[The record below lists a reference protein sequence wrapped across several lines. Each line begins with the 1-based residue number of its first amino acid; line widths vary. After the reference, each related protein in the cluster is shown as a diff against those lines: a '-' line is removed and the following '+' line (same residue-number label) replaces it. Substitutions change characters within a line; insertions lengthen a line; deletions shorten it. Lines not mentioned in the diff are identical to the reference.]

1 MTEHDASDLA
11 APPERQPRSRDW
23 RFWVGGTGRILLAIG
38 LLMFGFV
45 AYQLWGTGI
54 EYQQH
59 QDDLAKQ
66 FRDAQEQLL
75 GASGTTGDT
84 LAPGDTATQTTDA
97 SSELPEGAGTGEL
110 ATPTTFP
117 ATGKKRT
124 RWPRPAP
131 GDALAI
137 ISIPKIHK
145 RVYAVSGVATKDL
158 KKGLGHYPRTPFPGQ
173 LGNSAF
179 AGHRTTFGAPLFDID
194 RLEIGDDIVVDT
206 LTNQRYVY
214 VVSSI
219 PRVVSATAGSVIE
232 TTDDT
237 IATLTLTS
245 CHPKYSAKQ
254 RIVVVATLDAARSGT
269 VEPPNIDPSPA
280 TTTTLPATT
289 TSAPATTAASVATS
303 AGGTASTST
312 VSAPSS
318 TLVAPQP
325 TTSEAVESP
334 DPDTVSTGFLVDG
347 GDQQLSHGW
356 FTDSAAWWHVIGWGL
371 LDTAVVVGGWLLAR
385 RTRRWWL
392 GVIVAAVPFL
402 VVLYFVYQN
411 VNRLLPADL

>member
-1 MTEHDASDLA
+1 MTEHSTPEQLTS
-11 APPERQPRSRDW
+11 PERPERRRDW

-66 FRDAQEQLL
+66 FRDAQQQLL
-75 GASGTTGDT
+75 GTSGTPDDT
-84 LAPGDTATQTTDA
+84 VAPG
-97 SSELPEGAGTGEL
+97 EGATDSTVSPSEAPDGVGTGEL

-117 ATGKKRT
+117 KTGKKRT

-214 VVSSI
+214 VVSSV

-254 RIVVVATLDAARSGT
+254 RIVVVATLDPARSGT
-269 VEPPNIDPSPA
+269 VEPPSVDPAPTTTSLPPTTSAPTTAGPA
-280 TTTTLPATT
+280 TSASVSTASSTVPAVAPTTATTLAA
-289 TSAPATTAASVATS
+289 SAPATT
-303 AGGTASTST
+303 
-312 VSAPSS
+312 
-318 TLVAPQP
+318 
-325 TTSEAVESP
+325 EAIALP
-334 DPDTVSTGFLVDG
+334 NPDTVSTDLAVGA
-347 GDQQLSHGW
+347 GDQELSHGW

-371 LDTAVVVGGWLLAR
+371 LDAAVVVGGWLLAK

-392 GVIVAAVPFL
+392 GVIVAAAPFL
-402 VVLYFVYQN
+402 VILYFVYQN

>member
-1 MTEHDASDLA
+1 
-11 APPERQPRSRDW
+11 
-23 RFWVGGTGRILLAIG
+23 
-38 LLMFGFV
+38 
-45 AYQLWGTGI
+45 
-54 EYQQH
+54 
-59 QDDLAKQ
+59 
-66 FRDAQEQLL
+66 
-75 GASGTTGDT
+75 
-84 LAPGDTATQTTDA
+84 
-97 SSELPEGAGTGEL
+97 
-110 ATPTTFP
+110 
-117 ATGKKRT
+117 
-124 RWPRPAP
+124 
-131 GDALAI
+131 
-137 ISIPKIHK
+137 
-145 RVYAVSGVATKDL
+145 
-158 KKGLGHYPRTPFPGQ
+158 
-173 LGNSAF
+173 
-179 AGHRTTFGAPLFDID
+179 LFDID

-371 LDTAVVVGGWLLAR
+371 LDAAVVVGGWLLAR